1 MNSNFDAY
9 HLFPVVLDPKI
20 DRTALQLHLKALD
33 IETGVHYKPLHE
45 LSLYRDALRAPTP
58 YLDSIGPRLLSLP
71 CHHEMYCEDVVRVI
85 EGIKAFIKR
94 S

>member
-1 MNSNFDAY
+1 MNDAY

-20 DRTALQLHLKALD
+20 DRTALQYRLTEVG

-58 YLDSIGPRLLSLP
+58 YLDTIGPRLLSLP
-71 CHHEMYCEDVVRVI
+71 CHHEMDAEDVVRVCDEI
-85 EGIKAFIKR
+85 AVFIKK